1 MEVSRKTRALLMRL
15 IVDFED
21 QRTDSVRFSR
31 EGTTL
36 VVPLEPKDSEA
47 LASAGSLSDRKMIS
61 ALNISYGLL
70 LFPNET
76 TRPYSDA
83 LPIRSNMR

>member
-36 VVPLEPKDSEA
+36 VVPRAPADTFFTAFERLHYFMA
-47 LASAGSLSDRKMIS
+47 ACAGGHDFSRAVGAEGQRGFSLC
-61 ALNISYGLL
+61 GLIIG
-70 LFPNET
+70 
-76 TRPYSDA
+76 S
-83 LPIRSNMR
+83 